1 MKLTKTKKMDFSFA
15 LFALKEGNRVA
26 REGWN
31 GKRMWVELQTP
42 TDISKMTRPYLYMKA
57 VDDALVPWVAS
68 QSDLLAED
76 WVLVE

>member
-26 REGWN
+26 REDWN
-31 GKRMWVELQTP
+31 GKRMYVELQTP
-42 TDISKMTRPYLYMKA
+42 TDTSKMTRPYLYMKA
-57 VDDALVPWVAS
+57 ADDSLVPWVVS